1 MTDDQPR
8 SDHRADVRFDVLVTQ
23 RLTIRRFRPEDAAA
37 FAAYRS
43 DPEIARYQGWTT
55 PFTLVQARRFIAE
68 LAASHPDTPGGWF
81 QFAVTE
87 SVSGE
92 LLGDVAAGTDGDD
105 PRLAEVGF
113 TFARAHQGRGY
124 ATEALTAVLDHL
136 LRGRGKHRVSATCD
150 ARNAASV
157 ALLERVGMRREAHH
171 LQNAWWHGEWTD
183 EYVYAVL
190 ADEWRAR
197 RGRGRAAGDTGGSLR

>member
-1 MTDDQPR
+1 MSDDHPLA
-8 SDHRADVRFDVLVTQ
+8 DHRPDVAFDRLVTE
-23 RLTIRRFRPEDAAA
+23 RLTIRRFRLEDAAA

-43 DPEIARYQGWTT
+43 DPDVARYQGWAT
-55 PFTLVQARRFIAE
+55 PFTLDQARRFIAD
-68 LAASHPDTPGGWF
+68 LSGTHPDTPGAWF

-105 PRLAEVGF
+105 PRLAVVGF
-113 TFARAHQGRGY
+113 TFAPAHQRRGY
-124 ATEALTAVLDHL
+124 ATEALSAVLDHL

-150 ARNAASV
+150 TRNAASV

-171 LQNAWWHGEWTD
+171 LRNAWWQGEWTD

-190 ADEWRAR
+190 ADEWRDR
-197 RGRGRAAGDTGGSLR
+197 RGRGPAAGDSGSLR

>member
-1 MTDDQPR
+1 MADDRPR
-8 SDHRADVRFDVLVTQ
+8 STHRADAGFDQLVTE
-23 RLTIRRFRPEDAAA
+23 RLTIRRFRPDDAAV
-37 FAAYRS
+37 FATYRS
-43 DPEIARYQGWTT
+43 DPEVARLQGWAT
-55 PFTLVQARRFIAE
+55 PFTLDQARRFIAD
-68 LAASHPDTPGGWF
+68 LADTHPDTPGGWF
-81 QFAVTE
+81 QFAVADRG
-87 SVSGE
+87 SDE

-105 PRLAEVGF
+105 PRLAVVGF

-136 LRGRGKHRVSATCD
+136 FLGCGKHRVSATCD
-150 ARNAASV
+150 TRNTGSV

-171 LQNAWWHGEWTD
+171 LQNAWWQGEWTD

-197 RGRGRAAGDTGGSLR
+197 GGRGRAAGDAGGSLR